1 MPEGGRLTIETAN
14 VVLDDEYV
22 ADHLDV
28 QPGDYVLLAVSDTGV
43 GMSKEV
49 QEHIFEPFFTTKEKG
64 EGSGLGLA
72 TVFGI
77 VKQSGGHV
85 WVYSEE
91 GIGTTFKVYLPKS
104 KKAITRPLHQYDQIG
119 DLPTGT
125 ETVLVVEDEP
135 AVREIAAYTLRQQ
148 GYTVLEAANGQAALR
163 LASEYSQEIHLLLTD
178 VVMPEMNGKALAD
191 QIQSVRPQTKA
202 LFTSGYTD
210 DAIVQHG
217 VLKPG
222 IAFIPKPFSPS
233 ALARKVRETL
243 DTPPSE

>member
-1 MPEGGRLTIETAN
+1 LTIETAN

-22 ADHLDV
+22 ADHLEA
-28 QPGDYVLLAVSDTGV
+28 QPGNYVLLAVSDTGV
-43 GMSKEV
+43 GMNKEV

-77 VKQSGGHV
+77 VKQSRGHI

-91 GIGTTFKVYLPKS
+91 DLGTTFKIYLPKS
-104 KKAITRPLHQYDQIG
+104 KGATTGPIYQDNQI
-119 DLPTGT
+119 DNLPSGT
-125 ETVLVVEDEP
+125 ETVLLVEDDP
-135 AVREIAAYTLRQQ
+135 AVREVAAHTLRQQ
-148 GYTVLEAANGQAALR
+148 GYTVIEASNGHEALR
-163 LASEYSQEIHLLLTD
+163 LMRECDKEIHLLLTD

-222 IAFIPKPFSPS
+222 IAFISKPFLPS

-243 DTPPSE
+243 DAPQSE